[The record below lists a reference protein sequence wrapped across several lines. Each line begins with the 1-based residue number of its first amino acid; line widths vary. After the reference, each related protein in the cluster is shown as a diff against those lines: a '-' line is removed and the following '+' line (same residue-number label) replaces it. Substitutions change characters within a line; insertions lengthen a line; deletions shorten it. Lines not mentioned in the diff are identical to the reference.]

1 MTNLSL
7 VNNSGHLCLSELRLD
22 SCPGIELPFPVFS
35 DHCNLIFQDAYDL
48 PSKETYVL
56 VRLLFKMPLKDTG
69 YALLKKKKR
78 INAIYSFLNW
88 RVPYFFSYIT
98 THVYKDGKIR
108 KVDRIKLWAYCF
120 GDSILA
126 RWLRIQGAAH
136 LALQTES
143 QVLTSIMW
151 KRRQDWIKMHC
162 LKSEV
167 DLFTCTLT
175 TNTTT
180 ITCSFWA
187 FLQEMHPVAQIWS
200 KKGKA
205 CLKILIMR
213 GGRGKKFEWLVY
225 WLSSIACS

>member
-1 MTNLSL
+1 M
-7 VNNSGHLCLSELRLD
+7 
-22 SCPGIELPFPVFS
+22 
-35 DHCNLIFQDAYDL
+35 
-48 PSKETYVL
+48 
-56 VRLLFKMPLKDTG
+56 
-69 YALLKKKKR
+69 
-78 INAIYSFLNW
+78 
-88 RVPYFFSYIT
+88 
-98 THVYKDGKIR
+98 
-108 KVDRIKLWAYCF
+108 DRIKLWAYCF

-187 FLQEMHPVAQIWS
+187 FLQEMRTVSQIWS

-225 WLSSIACS
+225 WLSSIACSEILNALAKLSVKLEFWLGSMITPWEKREFVALFHVKTLWINWGNVVLRKWGWEKNSLSREKLLSGCCQCFSLKMRASWILHR